1 MPVQNGEMVALALL
15 SVAEVPNFFSG
26 LLPSL
31 WTIGHFSA
39 SENEEAKYWIRRG
52 EVAATILSVSVGCT
66 VAYLAASL
74 WPLIGTIAMTVILLY
89 LYEHAL
95 RSGSGASWDAQPATQ
110 D

>member
-1 MPVQNGEMVALALL
+1 MTVQNGEMVALALL

-39 SENEEAKYWIRRG
+39 SENDEAKYWIRRG
-52 EVAATILSVSVGCT
+52 EVAASILSVSVGIT
-66 VAYLAASL
+66 VTYLAGSL
-74 WPLIGTIAMTVILLY
+74 WPLIGTLAMAVVLLY

-95 RSGSGASWDAQPATQ
+95 RSGSGASWDQQPAKQ
-110 D
+110 E